1 MLKIFRISIGKNIP
15 FILAG
20 TKEKMDMFREVHTCE
35 SNFSPPV
42 SIVLTEHELK
52 EATKV
57 DQRVY
62 NRWER
67 MFIGPQS

>member
-1 MLKIFRISIGKNIP
+1 
-15 FILAG
+15 
-20 TKEKMDMFREVHTCE
+20 MDMFREVHTCE

-57 DQRVY
+57 GQRVY

>member
-1 MLKIFRISIGKNIP
+1 MLKNFRISIGKILP

-20 TKEKMDMFREVHTCE
+20 AEEKIDMFREVHTCE

-42 SIVLTEHELK
+42 SIVSTELELK
-52 EATKV
+52 EATEV
-57 DQRVY
+57 GQRVY

-67 MFIGPQS
+67 MFIGPLS